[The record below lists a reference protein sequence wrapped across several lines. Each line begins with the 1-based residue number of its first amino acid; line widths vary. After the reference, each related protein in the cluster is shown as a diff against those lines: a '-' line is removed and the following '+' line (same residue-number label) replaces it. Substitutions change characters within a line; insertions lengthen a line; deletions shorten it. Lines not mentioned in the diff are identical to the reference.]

1 VSRGVRAGEA
11 GTGAGNGV
19 VGGSYSGGGSS
30 GEQNLFQNFLN
41 SMADYAEGNYFA
53 GKVCST

>member
-1 VSRGVRAGEA
+1 
-11 GTGAGNGV
+11 
-19 VGGSYSGGGSS
+19 
-30 GEQNLFQNFLN
+30 LFQNFLN